1 MRKKLK
7 IYLTI
12 PLFILGSCSI
22 AGSWV
27 YERADGYLAEYFKEY
42 ANFYEEQK
50 NEIDKVTESYVNWFT
65 RNELPIIKT
74 ILVKM
79 KDINNNNAES
89 LINEAYL
96 NGQGLFERSNK
107 YFEKSFVEFSK
118 TLTDLQVYEIKNHFD
133 EIQIEREESRKKEK
147 SYSEEVFENFSS
159 GFRRLNIKLTNAQ
172 KDFAKENIKELKN
185 TRPGWSFFQEKW
197 VEELIEILK
206 KRNDKDFEKNIT
218 SHLRSFENL
227 GDEEFQLKRKNN
239 EQVTIKIISGIFSS
253 ASKKQI
259 KGMNRRIES
268 YIASIDRILSN
279 RSLDLRVFRVE
290 YRPLYHDNKRL

>member
-12 PLFILGSCSI
+12 SLFILGSCSI

-42 ANFYEEQK
+42 ANFSEEQK

-65 RNELPIIKT
+65 LNELPIIKT
-74 ILVKM
+74 ILVNM

-118 TLTDLQVYEIKNHFD
+118 TLTDLQVDEIKNHFD

-206 KRNDKDFEKNIT
+206 KRNDKGFEKNIT

-253 ASKKQI
+253 ASEKQI
-259 KGMNRRIES
+259 KGMSRRIET

-279 RSLDLRVFRVE
+279 RSLD
-290 YRPLYHDNKRL
+290 

>member
-1 MRKKLK
+1 MRRKLK

-12 PLFILGSCSI
+12 SLFILGSCSI

-42 ANFYEEQK
+42 ANFSEEQK

-65 RNELPIIKT
+65 LNELPIIKT
-74 ILVKM
+74 ILVNM

-118 TLTDLQVYEIKNHFD
+118 TLTDLQVDEIKNHFD

-147 SYSEEVFENFSS
+147 SYSEEMFENFSS

-253 ASKKQI
+253 ASEKQI
-259 KGMNRRIES
+259 KGMNRRIET

-279 RSLDLRVFRVE
+279 RSLD
-290 YRPLYHDNKRL
+290 

>member
-12 PLFILGSCSI
+12 SLFILGSCSI

-42 ANFYEEQK
+42 ANFSEEQK

-65 RNELPIIKT
+65 LNELPIIKT
-74 ILVKM
+74 ILVNM

-107 YFEKSFVEFSK
+107 YFEKSFVEFSI
-118 TLTDLQVYEIKNHFD
+118 TLTDLQVDEIKNHFD

-206 KRNDKDFEKNIT
+206 KRNDKGFEKNIT

-253 ASKKQI
+253 ASEKQI
-259 KGMNRRIES
+259 KGMNRRIET

-279 RSLDLRVFRVE
+279 RSLD
-290 YRPLYHDNKRL
+290 

>member
-42 ANFYEEQK
+42 ANFSEEQK

-65 RNELPIIKT
+65 LNELPIIRT
-74 ILVKM
+74 ILVNM

-118 TLTDLQVYEIKNHFD
+118 TLTDLQVNEIKNHFD

-159 GFRRLNIKLTNAQ
+159 GFRRLNIKLTNTQ

-185 TRPGWSFFQEKW
+185 IRPEWSFFQEKW

-253 ASKKQI
+253 ASEKQI
-259 KGMNRRIES
+259 KGMNRRIET
-268 YIASIDRILSN
+268 YIASIDKILSN
-279 RSLDLRVFRVE
+279 RSLD
-290 YRPLYHDNKRL
+290 

>member
-12 PLFILGSCSI
+12 SLFILGSCSI

-42 ANFYEEQK
+42 ANFSEEQK

-65 RNELPIIKT
+65 LNELPIIKT
-74 ILVKM
+74 ILVNM

-107 YFEKSFVEFSK
+107 YFEKSIVEFSK
-118 TLTDLQVYEIKNHFD
+118 TLTDLQVDEIKNHFD

-147 SYSEEVFENFSS
+147 SYSEEMFENFSS
-159 GFRRLNIKLTNAQ
+159 GVRRLNIKLTNAQ

-206 KRNDKDFEKNIT
+206 KRNDKGFEKNIT

-253 ASKKQI
+253 ASEKQI
-259 KGMNRRIES
+259 KGMNRRIET

-279 RSLDLRVFRVE
+279 RSLD
-290 YRPLYHDNKRL
+290 

>member
-7 IYLTI
+7 NYLTI
-12 PLFILGSCSI
+12 LLFILGSCSI

-42 ANFYEEQK
+42 ANFSEEQK

-65 RNELPIIKT
+65 LNELPIIRT
-74 ILVKM
+74 ILVNM

-118 TLTDLQVYEIKNHFD
+118 TLTDLQVDEIKNHFD

-253 ASKKQI
+253 ASEKQI
-259 KGMNRRIES
+259 NGMNRRIET

-279 RSLDLRVFRVE
+279 RSLD
-290 YRPLYHDNKRL
+290 

>member
-12 PLFILGSCSI
+12 SLFILGSCSI

-42 ANFYEEQK
+42 ANFSEEQK

-65 RNELPIIKT
+65 LNELPIIKT
-74 ILVKM
+74 ILVNM

-118 TLTDLQVYEIKNHFD
+118 TLTDLQVDEIKNHFD

-185 TRPGWSFFQEKW
+185 TRPGWSIFQEKW

-253 ASKKQI
+253 ASEKQI
-259 KGMNRRIES
+259 KGMNRRIET

-279 RSLDLRVFRVE
+279 RSLD
-290 YRPLYHDNKRL
+290 

>member
-12 PLFILGSCSI
+12 SLFILGSCSI

-42 ANFYEEQK
+42 ANFSEEQK

-65 RNELPIIKT
+65 LNELPIIKT
-74 ILVKM
+74 ILVNM

-89 LINEAYL
+89 LINETYL

-118 TLTDLQVYEIKNHFD
+118 TLTDLQVDEIKNHFD

-147 SYSEEVFENFSS
+147 SYSEEMFENFSS

-279 RSLDLRVFRVE
+279 RSLD
-290 YRPLYHDNKRL
+290 

>member
-12 PLFILGSCSI
+12 SLFILGSCSI

-42 ANFYEEQK
+42 ANFSEEQK

-65 RNELPIIKT
+65 LNELPIIRT
-74 ILVKM
+74 ILVNM

-118 TLTDLQVYEIKNHFD
+118 TLTDLQVDEIKNHFD

-147 SYSEEVFENFSS
+147 IYSEEVFENFSS

-185 TRPGWSFFQEKW
+185 TRLGWSFFQEKW

-253 ASKKQI
+253 ASEKQI
-259 KGMNRRIES
+259 KGMNRRIET

-279 RSLDLRVFRVE
+279 RSLD
-290 YRPLYHDNKRL
+290 

>member
-1 MRKKLK
+1 MKKKLK

-12 PLFILGSCSI
+12 SLFILGSFSI

-42 ANFYEEQK
+42 ANFSEEQK

-65 RNELPIIKT
+65 LNELPIIKT
-74 ILVKM
+74 ILVNM

-89 LINEAYL
+89 LINETYL

-118 TLTDLQVYEIKNHFD
+118 TLTDLQVDEIKNHFD

-279 RSLDLRVFRVE
+279 RSLD
-290 YRPLYHDNKRL
+290 

>member
-12 PLFILGSCSI
+12 SLFILGSCSI

-42 ANFYEEQK
+42 ANFSEEQK

-65 RNELPIIKT
+65 LNELPIIKT
-74 ILVKM
+74 ILVNM

-118 TLTDLQVYEIKNHFD
+118 TLTDLQVDEIKNHFD

-185 TRPGWSFFQEKW
+185 IRPEWSFFQEKW
-197 VEELIEILK
+197 VEELIEILT

-239 EQVTIKIISGIFSS
+239 EQVTIKIISGILSS
-253 ASKKQI
+253 ASEKQI

-279 RSLDLRVFRVE
+279 RSLD
-290 YRPLYHDNKRL
+290 